1 MSLNEIKFQHE
12 ISDVTFELAID
23 DCSNDI
29 EFKKQLLIANVLIIP
44 YIKYLNDASN
54 NIFPVGTTELYQ
66 YLQQKSPSQVK
77 LDIATKDENYIE
89 LAQHSDVVNLPTL
102 IVTDAVYPIL
112 ISLISMYI
120 YDRLKPD
127 KSIIKSEIIITD
139 KKGTNKLIKYDGPAK
154 EYEVTL
160 SKVFK

>member
-29 EFKKQLLIANVLIIP
+29 EFKKQLSIANVLIIP
-44 YIKYLNDASN
+44 YKKYLNDRN
-54 NIFPVGTTELYQ
+54 DNIFPVGATELYQ

-102 IVTDAVYPIL
+102 IVTNAVYSIL